1 MWSVYI
7 IRCCDDSLYTG
18 ISTDVAKRMSV
29 HQSCSLKASKY
40 VRSRYPIQLVYQ
52 AEIGSKSEASRAE
65 VLIKKL
71 SKRQKEALVA
81 GTSSLAELG
90 IVNPQPH

>member
-7 IRCCDDSLYTG
+7 LRCRDNSLYTG
-18 ISTDVAKRMSV
+18 ISTDVAKRISV
-29 HQSCSLKASKY
+29 HLSGSANGSKY
-40 VRSRYPIQLVYQ
+40 VRSRHPVELVYQ
-52 AEIGSKSEASRAE
+52 AEIGSKAEACRVE

-81 GTSSLAELG
+81 GMASLVELG
-90 IVNPQPH
+90 VIHEPL